1 MKISNTSERLNQV
14 MKERNLR
21 QIDIIRLAEP
31 YCKFYKQKLGRNDL
45 SQFVNGKVNPGQW
58 KLTILGLALNV
69 SESWLMG
76 YDVPMERSPNSNTL
90 YQTLTPHEDK
100 VITAYRNKPAAQPKV
115 DKLLDIESETDPTL
129 IPLFPDPKSPIN
141 YWDDQHVSSLKL
153 ADDSFSLGSLAE
165 PSSDDDKSQP
175 HE

>member
-1 MKISNTSERLNQV
+1 MKTSNTSDRLSQV

-45 SQFVNGKVNPGQW
+45 SQFVSGKVNPGQW

-76 YDVPMERSPNSNTL
+76 YDVPMERSPNSNTI
-90 YQTLTPHEDK
+90 YQALTPHEDK

-115 DKLLDIESETDPTL
+115 DELLDVEPEEETTPSEDGVALSVAARGVSVTEKEFDEY
-129 IPLFPDPKSPIN
+129 ISGEDAMKKPK
-141 YWDDQHVSSLKL
+141 KT
-153 ADDSFSLGSLAE
+153 E
-165 PSSDDDKSQP
+165 
-175 HE
+175 